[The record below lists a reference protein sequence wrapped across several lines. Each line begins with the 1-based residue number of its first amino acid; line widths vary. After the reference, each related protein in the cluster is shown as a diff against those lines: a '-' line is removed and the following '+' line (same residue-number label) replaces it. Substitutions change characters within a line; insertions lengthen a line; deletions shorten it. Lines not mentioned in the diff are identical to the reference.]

1 MKELGQVTELVR
13 GGAGTETRAAG
24 LLSLCPTTP
33 RGRADACAHV
43 HLGVQ
48 GQHCSGE
55 LGQPHAALHA
65 PCTGLGCGRQFLPH
79 TPPLLLQ
86 MLTFWCFVRPRL
98 VEVGRPWE
106 ATTEGGAGH
115 PRCWGALSPG
125 GGRGQGVGDQEVTAR
140 DRADGAGG
148 QKARCTMNL
157 RPGRLR
163 LGPPHTAPGTSP
175 VAGQCKPRLS
185 FRRNKRA
192 GPQPRDS
199 QPAAYEDIHGG
210 TEEKYLAEDV
220 ALEPVAEPAR
230 VAAGPAA
237 ASLLAA
243 LTRRDCPASLGAP
256 LVGQGSGAHLPPEI
270 SFPPR
275 AQVSGL
281 HSTEWAHE
289 GNQQILPLH
298 TYMSVCTF
306 FTMKSN
312 SFIFKKMIKTAMT
325 NFIVFVW

>member
-79 TPPLLLQ
+79 TPPLLLR

-148 QKARCTMNL
+148 PKARCTVNL

-175 VAGQCKPRLS
+175 VAGQCEPRLPVVQKEQEGRAPTQGLAACGLRGHP
-185 FRRNKRA
+185 RRNRREVFSGGRGFGARGRA
-192 GPQPRDS
+192 GEGGGRTRGSLSPRS
-199 QPAAYEDIHGG
+199 FNAEGLPRVAGRPASGSG
-210 TEEKYLAEDV
+210 LWGS
-220 ALEPVAEPAR
+220 PPAR
-230 VAAGPAA
+230 DLLPTPCPGVRPAFH
-237 ASLLAA
+237 
-243 LTRRDCPASLGAP
+243 RVGARGKP
-256 LVGQGSGAHLPPEI
+256 TDFA
-270 SFPPR
+270 F
-275 AQVSGL
+275 
-281 HSTEWAHE
+281 
-289 GNQQILPLH
+289 
-298 TYMSVCTF
+298 TYIYLCVPFSQ
-306 FTMKSN
+306 
-312 SFIFKKMIKTAMT
+312 
-325 NFIVFVW
+325 